1 MWVPL
6 GAKIG
11 RTVLRWTQALGGS
24 CLCIFH
30 LLKRRPC
37 MVHPTKDKQKKGKE
51 KRMERAKVAY
61 YRRRRSTSLTFVFFY
76 VFSFTVFFSMSF
88 GSVYTFVRFGARMN
102 LR

>member
-24 CLCIFH
+24 CFCIFH
-30 LLKRRPC
+30 LLK
-37 MVHPTKDKQKKGKE
+37 E
-51 KRMERAKVAY
+51 RMEKAKVAY